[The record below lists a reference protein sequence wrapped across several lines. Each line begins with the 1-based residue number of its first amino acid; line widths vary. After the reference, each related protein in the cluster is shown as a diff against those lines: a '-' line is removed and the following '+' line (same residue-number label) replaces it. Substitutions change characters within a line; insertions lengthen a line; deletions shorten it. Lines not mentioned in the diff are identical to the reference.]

1 MTKIIVIGA
10 GPGGYEAAIRAA
22 QLEADVV
29 LIEKDRAGG
38 TCLNR
43 GCIPTKT
50 LWKIAEAY
58 HDVNNRD
65 ELGILAENIG
75 LDPVRIRQ
83 RKDDVVEQVV
93 SGVDFVLGTY
103 PNIERIKGTASFK
116 DKNTVVVDTEEGQK
130 EVSGDIVLIATGS
143 KVSMPPIEG
152 TDLENVLTSDTIL
165 ELETLPKSLVVIG
178 AGVIG
183 MEFASI
189 YAKFGTE
196 VTVIGGG
203 LLPASDTE
211 VSKRLKSILSK
222 DNIKFQLNVRA
233 EKIEKTDEGLK
244 VTARKKGKDQT
255 VESIGEYVLVAAGRA
270 ANIDALNLEAI
281 GVETDRGGVI
291 ADDEGH
297 TNIENIYAIG
307 DCVSGNVQLA
317 HWATAQGTNCV
328 ERIMGTEA
336 TTDMS
341 TLPSAVF
348 TLPECAQVGKTEQEL
363 KDEGIE
369 FVKSKYMYTGNG
381 KAVSLSE
388 TDGFVKILASPD
400 LKEILGVHILGPHAN
415 DSIHLG
421 AMAITNK
428 LSVEDTS
435 KMIYAHPTLSEVFME
450 AVHLLEGHSI
460 NSPKAK

>member
-1 MTKIIVIGA
+1 MTKIIIIGA

-22 QLEADVV
+22 QLDAEVV
-29 LIEKDRAGG
+29 LIEKDAAGG

-50 LWKIAEAY
+50 LWKIADIYKDLEE
-58 HDVNNRD
+58 RSIF
-65 ELGILAENIG
+65 GIEAENIG
-75 LDPVRIRQ
+75 LDGLKIRE
-83 RKDDVVEQVV
+83 RKDDVVNTVV

-103 PNIERIKGTASFK
+103 PNIERIKGTGTFK
-116 DKNTVVVDTEEGQK
+116 DKNTVVVETEEGQK
-130 EVSGDIVLIATGS
+130 EVTGDVVLIATGS
-143 KVSMPPIEG
+143 QVAFPPFDG
-152 TDLENVLTSDTIL
+152 VDLDNVLTSDTIL
-165 ELETLPKSLVVIG
+165 ELETVPKSMVVIG

-189 YAKFGTE
+189 YAKFGTK
-196 VTVIGGG
+196 VTVMGGE
-203 LLPASDTE
+203 LLPASDNE
-211 VSKRLKSILSK
+211 VAKRLKSVLAK
-222 DNIKFQLNVRA
+222 DGIKFELNVRA

-244 VTARKKGKDQT
+244 VTAGKKGKDAKIEAT
-255 VESIGEYVLVAAGRA
+255 AEYVLIATGRK
-270 ANIDALNLEAI
+270 ANIDALNLEAV
-281 GVETDRGGVI
+281 GVETERSAIV

-297 TNIENIYAIG
+297 TNVDNIYAIG
-307 DCVSGNVQLA
+307 DCVYGNVQLA

-328 ERIMGTEA
+328 ERIMGSEA
-336 TTDMS
+336 TTVMDV
-341 TLPSAVF
+341 LPSAVF

-363 KDEGIE
+363 KAEGID

-381 KAVSLSE
+381 KAVSLGE

-415 DSIHLG
+415 DAIHLG

-460 NSPKAK
+460 NSPKAR